1 MTPTTTR
8 LAAGVFAVL
17 VLATSGA
24 FFAAQK
30 LKSTAPVVADIGGN
44 TLFSPNGDGRYD
56 RAEINF
62 RVKRKDRI
70 DVMMV
75 DEAGDEIRR
84 LAHDRSVRSGRRV
97 RLKWNGRDGRGRIA
111 RDGTYYPRIVLRRA
125 GRVVTGQN
133 GLVLD
138 TTPPQPRVVAIG
150 PETGAGP
157 ELLPR
162 PDGKPVKIAF
172 NAPGLQP
179 DVDIWR
185 TSPEVR
191 RVTGVGIDGGRT
203 DENGNGTAQW
213 SGRRRG
219 KRVAPGT
226 FAVVVRSRDRAGNIG
241 SSVPDIEGGLR
252 PGLKAIGPAGVTV
265 RYLAA
270 QPPSGPVRAGDVI
283 TVAVDARSDPWRW
296 SLRRVGGTPARRG
309 RRTRGGPF
317 DVRAP
322 NGESGLFLFS
332 ANTAA
337 RRTTVPVAV
346 DGRRDRPV
354 LVVLP
359 MTTWQGRNAVDDDGD
374 GLPNILDTGAPVRL
388 DRVIAGDGLPVG
400 VAQNEAPLLAAL
412 DRGGFRYDL
421 TTDSALAAGE
431 GPKLDGHKGVLLAG
445 DTVWLTQELR
455 RRLRG
460 FVAAGGTLASF
471 GTGSLR
477 RSVTEKDGTLSR
489 PTRAAADDLFGARI
503 GRVQRKQ
510 VDLSIFDD
518 DKRLALFT
526 GGPGLFPD
534 VDSWEPTLRVS
545 GEAKVLSS
553 ATTPDGEKVIV
564 ATRFGRGLVIRTG
577 VPAFATRL
585 KSDRASAE
593 LVGRIWT
600 LLRSG

>member
-1 MTPTTTR
+1 VTR

-17 VLATSGA
+17 VLATFGA
-24 FFAAQK
+24 FFVAQK
-30 LKSTAPVVADIGGN
+30 LKSTDPVVADIGGN

-62 RVKRKDRI
+62 RVKREDRI
-70 DVMMV
+70 DVTMV
-75 DEAGDEIRR
+75 DEEGDEVRR
-84 LAHDRSVRSGRRV
+84 LAHDRPVRAGRRV
-97 RLKWNGRDGRGRIA
+97 RLRWDGRDDDRRA
-111 RDGTYYPRIVLRRA
+111 ATDGTYYPRIVLRRA

-138 TTPPQPRVVAIG
+138 TTPPQPRVVQIG
-150 PETGAGP
+150 PETGPGP

-162 PDGKPVKIAF
+162 PDGEPVTIAF

-185 TSPEVR
+185 TSPQVR
-191 RVTGVGIDGGRT
+191 RVTGVGIDGGET
-203 DENGNGTAQW
+203 DEQGNGTARW

-219 KRVAPGT
+219 RRVAPGT
-226 FAVVVRSRDRAGNIG
+226 FAVVVSSRDRAGNIG
-241 SSVPDIEGGLR
+241 TSVPGLDEGLR
-252 PGLKAIGPAGVTV
+252 PGVEAVGPAGITV

-270 QPPSGPVRAGDVI
+270 QPPMVPVRGGSDI
-283 TVAVDARSDPWRW
+283 TVAVDARTEPWRW
-296 SLRRVGGTPARRG
+296 TLRRVGGSPARRG

-317 DVRAP
+317 KVRAP
-322 NGESGLFLFS
+322 DGESGLFLFS

-337 RRTTVPVAV
+337 RRVTVPVAV
-346 DGRRDRPV
+346 DGRRKRSV

-359 MTTWQGRNAVDDDGD
+359 ATTWQGRNPVDDDGD
-374 GLPNILDTGAPVRL
+374 GLPNVLDLRVPVRI
-388 DRVIAGDGLPVG
+388 DRVLAGDGLPEG
-400 VAQNEAPLLAAL
+400 VAVNEAPLLAAL
-412 DRGGFRYDL
+412 DREGFRYDL
-421 TTDSALAAGE
+421 TTDVALASGQGPELE
-431 GPKLDGHKGVLLAG
+431 GHQGVLLAG
-445 DTVWLTQELR
+445 DTVWLAQDLR

-477 RSVTEKDGTLSR
+477 SSVTQEDMTLSE
-489 PTRAAADDLFGARI
+489 PTRPAADDLFGARI
-503 GRVQRKQ
+503 GAVRRER

-518 DKRLALFT
+518 DERIALFT
-526 GGPGLFPD
+526 GGPGLFPG
-534 VDSWEPTLRVS
+534 VEAWEPTLRVS
-545 GEAKVLSS
+545 GESRVLSS

-564 ATRFGRGLVIRTG
+564 AARFGRGLVVRTG

-585 KSDRASAE
+585 KTDRSSAE